1 MLISDGSLVMT
12 GIVMKRTDGAN
23 KTLVI
28 ETTSTTILVG
38 TETHDTSQETLSFV
52 TKKMLNGSC

>member
-1 MLISDGSLVMT
+1 
-12 GIVMKRTDGAN
+12 MKRTDGAR
-23 KTLVI
+23 KTLDI

-38 TETHDTSQETLSFV
+38 TVTHDTLPATSSFV